1 MDLQIPR
8 LLQIPEN
15 SSCFLFG
22 ARQVGKSTLIKQE
35 FPKTRALYYNL
46 LDREVLTSLR
56 RNMKNFRQDII
67 ARDKCKLT
75 HVVVD
80 EIQKLPELLDEVH
93 FIMQELDQA
102 PKFIMSGSSARKLKR
117 SGVNMLGGRALSLDL
132 GALTHREIELLDEF
146 EGENFPLI
154 KVLEYGSL
162 PDIFLD
168 FDQELVRDKLKAYY
182 DTYIK
187 EEIRLEALVRNLDA
201 FSIFLEMA
209 AEDNGNL
216 INYSNIAQDIGV
228 SHATVKEYYQI
239 LVDTLMGFYLRP
251 YTRSSRKRLV
261 RSPKFYFFDT
271 GVVRTIQSNL
281 SNKLEYGSDDFGRAF
296 EHFVIRDIMLLSAY
310 AKKDY
315 KFYFYRTE
323 AGAEVDL
330 VVEKPNKEVYAI
342 EIKSNSN
349 PRLKNL
355 RGLKSFQD
363 SVPQAKLYCASLVQ
377 NRREDSGVMIVPWRE
392 IFREL
397 GI

>member
-1 MDLQIPR
+1 
-8 LLQIPEN
+8 
-15 SSCFLFG
+15 
-22 ARQVGKSTLIKQE
+22 
-35 FPKTRALYYNL
+35 
-46 LDREVLTSLR
+46 
-56 RNMKNFRQDII
+56 
-67 ARDKCKLT
+67 
-75 HVVVD
+75 
-80 EIQKLPELLDEVH
+80 
-93 FIMQELDQA
+93 
-102 PKFIMSGSSARKLKR
+102 
-117 SGVNMLGGRALSLDL
+117 MLGGRALSLDL